1 MPLGRTF
8 STQNTTVF
16 FQVNVHTHRV
26 DKMVVINTISETG
39 SWESNC
45 PYFLRCMKAKG
56 QKIGRLESTNVSI
69 LTRSIHTTSLSLV
82 SLSQTSGEGEAFNAN
97 LMLFL
102 NSLSYIHYT

>member
-39 SWESNC
+39 SWEKQL
-45 PYFLRCMKAKG
+45 P
-56 QKIGRLESTNVSI
+56 
-69 LTRSIHTTSLSLV
+69 
-82 SLSQTSGEGEAFNAN
+82 
-97 LMLFL
+97 LFL
-102 NSLSYIHYT
+102 KVHEGKGSKKRETREH